1 MLQGPVAFTGKL
13 GSMKR
18 AEAFSLVEKHGG
30 TPRTGVTKATKVL
43 IVGELGWP
51 LLPDGCPSHGF
62 AKAKLYGIPI
72 ASERRF
78 LTWTGKATREHP
90 AKAYSKEQLAALSK
104 VSGDLIDELAMFG
117 LIEPHG
123 NLYGFRDLAAAR
135 QIASLL
141 TSGVKLST
149 ITQSL
154 AEIRKWLP
162 DAGLANLRLYPEA
175 SDRLLVQHKNGR
187 TDRKGQFVLPI
198 EPSTADADA
207 LFETAQ
213 AAEETHD
220 WDTAE
225 RLYSL
230 VMNIDPADATA
241 AFNLA
246 NVLRGQT
253 KLIEAEA
260 AYRTAVQRNRR
271 YPEAWYNL
279 AGLLDEQRRG
289 SEAVR
294 CLELALKA
302 DPDYADAV
310 FNLALLLQRLERL
323 SDADPLWKRYL
334 EIDRSSSWAD
344 RAKRALKF
352 CEMQQALS
360 LRA

>member
-1 MLQGPVAFTGKL
+1 MDENCRRLEGVVAFTGKL
-13 GSMKR
+13 ASMTR
-18 AEAFSLVEKHGG
+18 AQAFSLVAEHGG
-30 TPRTGVTKATKVL
+30 TPKTGVTKATVAL

-51 LLPDGCPSHGF
+51 LLRDGSPSNSLQ
-62 AKAKLYGIPI
+62 KAKVYRIPV

-78 LTWTGKATREHP
+78 LTWIGKAAPEQQT
-90 AKAYSKEQLAALSK
+90 KAYSKEQLAALSK

-207 LFETAQ
+207 LF
-213 AAEETHD
+213 
-220 WDTAE
+220 
-225 RLYSL
+225 
-230 VMNIDPADATA
+230 
-241 AFNLA
+241 
-246 NVLRGQT
+246 
-253 KLIEAEA
+253 
-260 AYRTAVQRNRR
+260 
-271 YPEAWYNL
+271 
-279 AGLLDEQRRG
+279 
-289 SEAVR
+289 
-294 CLELALKA
+294 
-302 DPDYADAV
+302 
-310 FNLALLLQRLERL
+310 
-323 SDADPLWKRYL
+323 
-334 EIDRSSSWAD
+334 
-344 RAKRALKF
+344 
-352 CEMQQALS
+352 
-360 LRA
+360 